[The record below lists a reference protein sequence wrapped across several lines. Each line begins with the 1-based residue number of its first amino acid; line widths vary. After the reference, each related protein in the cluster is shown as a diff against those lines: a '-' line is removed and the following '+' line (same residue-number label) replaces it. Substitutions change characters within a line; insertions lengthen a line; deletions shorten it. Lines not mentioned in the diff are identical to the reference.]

1 MVLEAMGSSP
11 ILGTIFSHAP
21 FPQEINLADASDP
34 AVPFLYGVH
43 VVTLEGHRPPT
54 PIRRTRH
61 VSPSME
67 QYIET
72 IAHLLTKEKVCS
84 VSDIAEEAQVSRPAA
99 SRAVRDLAEKALVT
113 HRAYGYVDL
122 TAQGRTIADQLTARH
137 DALLRFFSEVLG
149 YDGDKADEDACRLEH
164 ELDDAMVSHMTEL
177 ADWLA
182 ADPARGQDWRRWRE
196 DETT

>member
-1 MVLEAMGSSP
+1 M
-11 ILGTIFSHAP
+11 
-21 FPQEINLADASDP
+21 
-34 AVPFLYGVH
+34 
-43 VVTLEGHRPPT
+43 TLEGHKSPT
-54 PIRRTRH
+54 PIRRTRR

-99 SRAVRDLAEKALVT
+99 SRAVRDLAEKNLVT

-122 TAQGRTIADQLTARH
+122 TDQGRSIADQLTARH
-137 DALLRFFSEVLG
+137 EKLFRFFNEVLG
-149 YDGDKADEDACRLEH
+149 YDDDKADEDACRLEH
-164 ELDDAMVSHMTEL
+164 ELDDAMVSRFIEL

-182 ADPARGQDWRRWRE
+182 ADSARLKAWQRWRE
-196 DETT
+196 NDSA